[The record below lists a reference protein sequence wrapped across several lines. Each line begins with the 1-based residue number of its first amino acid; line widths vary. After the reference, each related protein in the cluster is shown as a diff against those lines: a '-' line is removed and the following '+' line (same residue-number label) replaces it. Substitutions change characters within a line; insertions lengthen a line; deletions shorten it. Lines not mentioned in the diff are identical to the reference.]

1 MSTKD
6 FHVGNLV
13 FDMVVLGSGMEPLRG
28 RAYQEVIRSLREPFL
43 EGIDV
48 ALVNTHKIYF
58 GHLSAMVTK

>member
-1 MSTKD
+1 
-6 FHVGNLV
+6 
-13 FDMVVLGSGMEPLRG
+13 MVVLGSGMEPLRG